1 MGRSTHRGGVDSS
14 STFCAIIMPAHPSA
28 VRYARR
34 AVDLRALRPVARCA
48 AALCAMAMVMV
59 MVMFTVP
66 LAAQTSAPAAK
77 TRVFGQVFDSI
88 AMRPLPGALVQ
99 LVQADDPAVVRTAT
113 ADTRGA
119 FAFDAVDRGAY
130 LLGFFHPRLDSLSL
144 TSPLMRVDVRV
155 AGALQAS
162 LGIPS
167 STTLLTTFCGAS
179 ALRDTIGLFQGRVR
193 QVSGAPITAP
203 AKVRV
208 QWAELVLGSRGLERR
223 TPSVLAT
230 TSADG
235 AFAVC
240 GVPAGSMM
248 MTRAFSGSDSSGFV
262 ELALPITGYLNRD
275 LLVSSVTKTTPNDG
289 FPMLTVSRGD
299 GVLRGTVRNFRGEP
313 VPGARVGVW
322 SSGIEVSTN
331 ATGQYTM
338 RALPS
343 GTYTL
348 EARAVGFQL
357 GRLPVDIDATGS
369 ATADVT
375 LERLATL
382 DTVRVKASRMY
393 TSRALEEFDTR
404 RKAGGGFFLD
414 DVAIEKR
421 QAVTMADLFRVAPGV
436 TVLPGQA
443 FGDQVLMKG
452 AGGYCIP
459 AIFLNGNR
467 IVNEEGSL
475 DQLADPREVRGV
487 EVYSR
492 GAMVPV
498 QFQSSSGCGAI
509 VLWVGTP
516 R

>member
-1 MGRSTHRGGVDSS
+1 MTL
-14 STFCAIIMPAHPSA
+14 A
-28 VRYARR
+28 VP
-34 AVDLRALRPVARCA
+34 PV
-48 AALCAMAMVMV
+48 
-59 MVMFTVP
+59 
-66 LAAQTSAPAAK
+66 AAQTSAPAAK
-77 TRVFGQVFDSI
+77 TRVSGVVFDSI
-88 AMRPLPGALVQ
+88 AMRPLRGALVQ
-99 LVQADDPAVVRTAT
+99 FVVADNPAQVRTAT
-113 ADTRGA
+113 ADDRGA
-119 FAFDAVDRGAY
+119 FAFDGVERGAY
-130 LLGFFHPRLDSLSL
+130 VLGFFHPRLDSLSL
-144 TSPLMRVDVRV
+144 TSPLMRVDVRAPGEV
-155 AGALQAS
+155 LAS

-193 QVSGAPITAP
+193 QASGAPITAS

-230 TSADG
+230 TSEDG

-240 GVPAGSMM
+240 GVPAGSMI

-262 ELALPITGYLNRD
+262 ELELPITGYLNRD
-275 LLVSSVTKTTPNDG
+275 LLVSKVSKISPNDS

-299 GVLRGTVRNFRGEP
+299 GELRGTVRNFRGEP

-322 SSGIEVSTN
+322 SSGIEVATN
-331 ATGQYTM
+331 ATGQYAM
-338 RALPS
+338 RALPG

-357 GRLPVDIDATGS
+357 RRLPVDIDASGT

-382 DTVRVKASRMY
+382 DTVRVKASRLY
-393 TSRALEEFDTR
+393 TSRALAEFDAR
-404 RKAGGGFFLD
+404 RKAGNGFFLD
-414 DVAIEKR
+414 DVAIETR

-436 TVLPGQA
+436 TVLAGQA

-452 AGGYCIP
+452 AGAYCIP
-459 AIFLNGNR
+459 VIFLNGIR

-492 GAMVPV
+492 GATVPI
-498 QFQSSSGCGAI
+498 QFQSSGGCGAI
-509 VLWVGTP
+509 VLWVGN